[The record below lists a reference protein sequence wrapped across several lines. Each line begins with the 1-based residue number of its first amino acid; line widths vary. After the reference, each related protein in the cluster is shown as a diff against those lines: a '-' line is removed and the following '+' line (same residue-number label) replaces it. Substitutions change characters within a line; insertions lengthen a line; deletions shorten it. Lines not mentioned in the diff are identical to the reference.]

1 MRNDELD
8 PDNPYRF
15 VPSEEASPRGLDQ
28 RYVDHDHIAFDDS
41 DGRWRWVRTGLL
53 LLMFGYFCVP
63 LFVAGIFSAGK
74 LADEAL
80 LKGVLIVGT
89 TATLVP
95 ISLGW
100 LLCALTPPEVGT
112 ARQAL
117 LAATGT
123 LLQVWIALGRAL
135 PAVVFVPQPLITSRT
150 LISVITLG
158 LMLRY
163 MQGTFEYLKP
173 GHSDSWVLRLRQVT
187 NWVVLVVLATLGVIF
202 FVPVNLRQA
211 VLAPLLALIGVGAV
225 AIYILFWGSLFRL
238 WFLLRG
244 EGQAVLNE
252 SRF

>member
-1 MRNDELD
+1 MRNDDLD

-15 VPSEEASPRGLDQ
+15 VPPDEVSPRSLDQ

-63 LFVAGIFSAGK
+63 FFVAGIVAAAQ
-74 LADEAL
+74 LNDAAL

-89 TATLVP
+89 TAMLVP

-123 LLQVWIALGRAL
+123 LLQAWIALGRAL
-135 PAVVFVPQPLITSRT
+135 PAVVFVPQLLITFRT
-150 LISVITLG
+150 LISVVTLG

-163 MQGTFEYLKP
+163 IQGTFEYLKP
-173 GHSDSWVLRLRQVT
+173 GHSDGWVLRLRQVT
-187 NWVVLVVLATLGVIF
+187 NWVVLVVLAAVGVIF
-202 FVPVNLRQA
+202 FVPANMRQV
-211 VLAPLLALIGVGAV
+211 VLFPLLALIGVGAV

-244 EGQAVLNE
+244 EGQAVVHE